1 MILDPS
7 PKPRRVRRREAL
19 KPGGDVVI
27 FSRFQIGQ
35 RGPRSGS
42 WAAGVP

>member
-1 MILDPS
+1 MILDHS
-7 PKPRRVRRREAL
+7 LKPRRVRRRGAL

-27 FSRFQIGQ
+27 LQIGQ